1 LPSSLQRYLH
11 IQAVHCL
18 LVDYFPVISPEFSSD
33 EVLLEVCAC
42 TVNSVTIK
50 QIIDSFNFMI
60 NLILIDLIDEA
71 NVFFK

>member
-1 LPSSLQRYLH
+1 
-11 IQAVHCL
+11 
-18 LVDYFPVISPEFSSD
+18 VISPEFSSD

-50 QIIDSFNFMI
+50 QIIDSFNMI